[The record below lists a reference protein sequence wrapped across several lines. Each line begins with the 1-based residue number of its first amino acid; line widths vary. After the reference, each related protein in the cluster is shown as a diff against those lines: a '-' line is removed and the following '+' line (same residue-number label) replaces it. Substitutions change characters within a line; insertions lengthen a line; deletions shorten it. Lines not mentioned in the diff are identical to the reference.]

1 VACVADPRS
10 GLQYRL
16 TDTGLAELSLAPVS
30 TEWAP
35 GWAIVDAPDPVW
47 RESVANAPV
56 ETISAVSVA
65 LGDLVLATDDLRVP
79 VAGSLQDGRARRHL
93 DALIG
98 LWRRLGD
105 ALPEGLAPV
114 RHVLEL
120 PHGKFLDPLPVVKG
134 SLDLLAPAAMRALY
148 ARLEQEFG
156 TVPAPAKGLAA
167 PVGSRLNALQGGVAE
182 IFGEGQAGGGGRGR
196 SHQP

>member
-1 VACVADPRS
+1 MFYPFLVADPRT

-93 DALIG
+93 DASIG

-120 PHGKFLDPLPVVKG
+120 PHGNSLIRCPWSRDRSTRLHLPRCG
-134 SLDLLAPAAMRALY
+134 LCMRAWNKSL
-148 ARLEQEFG
+148 AQSPRPPKALPLRLE
-156 TVPAPAKGLAA
+156 
-167 PVGSRLNALQGGVAE
+167 
-182 IFGEGQAGGGGRGR
+182 AG
-196 SHQP
+196 